1 MVTYLLIGGIMLLGI
16 ESVVPGTCVFGVSG
30 MILLLAVLYL
40 YLGAGATAAVVVA
53 ILSVISLAVGIWLIK
68 KVPHSWIGKRLTLTL
83 ESTKDR
89 GYSGNDERVDL
100 LGQEGVTQS
109 VLSPAGRA
117 LFGENII
124 DVITDG
130 EFYEPGTKVVVVAV
144 TGGRVVVRKVESE
157 EAK

>member
-89 GYSGNDERVDL
+89 GYSGNDE
-100 LGQEGVTQS
+100 S
-109 VLSPAGRA
+109 VLRPAGRA

>member
-1 MVTYLLIGGIMLLGI
+1 MITYLVIGGIVLLGI
-16 ESVVPGTCVFGVSG
+16 EAVVPGTCVFGVAG
-30 MILLLAVLYL
+30 MIALLAALYL
-40 YLGAGATAAVVVA
+40 FLGAGAMASIVVA
-53 ILSVISLAVGIWLIK
+53 FVAVISLIIGIVLIRE
-68 KVPHSWIGKRLTLTL
+68 VPNSWIGRRLTLSL

-109 VLSPAGRA
+109 VLRPAGRA

-157 EAK
+157 VK